1 MNASGYYFMK
11 MHQERSYV
19 VAIEDAE
26 DVEGMYIDEEK
37 EDILLEIIMDYCF

>member
-1 MNASGYYFMK
+1 MK

-19 VAIEDAE
+19 IAIEDAE

-37 EDILLEIIMDYCF
+37 GGYI